1 MPTDAGLSEQ
11 AAAVF
16 VFAAYHELS
25 SGQAVTRIARTD
37 GQGHQA
43 DDAGVEELA
52 SRGLIEADDTNITF
66 TDDGLAELGRL
77 LATIRRELMSA

>member
-1 MPTDAGLSEQ
+1 MPTDPGLSDQ
-11 AAAVF
+11 AAAVL

-43 DDAGVEELA
+43 DDDGVAALT
-52 SRGLIEADDTNITF
+52 SRGLIEADDTTITF

-77 LATIRRELMSA
+77 LATIRRELTTA